1 MVVHITSF
9 HVHVFIRTIQ
19 VSYWVA
25 SEICS
30 ISDPRARGALIEKF
44 VEVAKVCCSN
54 VHDCTHTYIIIMC

>member
-1 MVVHITSF
+1 MHFTLL
-9 HVHVFIRTIQ
+9 HVSQYYLTLQ

-44 VEVAKVCCSN
+44 IEVAKV
-54 VHDCTHTYIIIMC
+54 HPFIYQ